1 MFELFESETLMQKT
15 IIFQFAEN
23 FLQEGRDYDVLQR
36 NQQIRIREKV

>member
-15 IIFQFAEN
+15 IIFQFAEKS
-23 FLQEGRDYDVLQR
+23 LQEGRDYDVLQR